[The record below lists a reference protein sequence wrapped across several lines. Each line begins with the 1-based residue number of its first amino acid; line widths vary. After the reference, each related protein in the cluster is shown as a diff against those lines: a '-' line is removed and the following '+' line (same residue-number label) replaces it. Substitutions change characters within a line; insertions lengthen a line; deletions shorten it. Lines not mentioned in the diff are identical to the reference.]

1 MDSKKYSLKSLREQ
15 ISIVFQETFLFDGTL
30 YSNIICGNRNI
41 GRDEVIHVI
50 EEVGLVRNLPGLSI
64 DEILNIS
71 IIEGGRNLSGGQKR
85 MIAIARALIKKPSV
99 LILDEPT
106 TYLDEETKNNLCKFI
121 CDTQD
126 TILIIISHDSDL
138 RRIIKKKIELI
149 SE

>member
-1 MDSKKYSLKSLREQ
+1 MCLREQ

-30 YSNIICGNRNI
+30 YSNIICGNRDI

-50 EEVGLVRNLPGLSI
+50 KEVGLVRNLPGLSI

-99 LILDEPT
+99 LILMNQLHT
-106 TYLDEETKNNLCKFI
+106 LMKRLKTIYVNLYA
-121 CDTQD
+121 
-126 TILIIISHDSDL
+126 IL
-138 RRIIKKKIELI
+138 KILY
-149 SE
+149 

>member
-1 MDSKKYSLKSLREQ
+1 MIELNNMDLKKYSLKSLREQ

-30 YSNIICGNRNI
+30 YSNIICGNRDI
-41 GRDEVIHVI
+41 GRDEVINVI
-50 EEVGLVRNLPGLSI
+50 KEVGLVRNLPGLSI

-99 LILDEPT
+99 LILDER
-106 TYLDEETKNNLCKFI
+106 TKNNLCKFI

-149 SE
+149 S